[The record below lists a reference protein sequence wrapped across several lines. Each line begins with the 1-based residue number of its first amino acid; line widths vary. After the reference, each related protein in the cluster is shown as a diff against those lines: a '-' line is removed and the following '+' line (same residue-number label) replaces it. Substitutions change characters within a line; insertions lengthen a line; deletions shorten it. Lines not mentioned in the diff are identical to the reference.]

1 MGLGMV
7 GKLLGHASPTTTAR
21 YSHFADDPLRR
32 ASESIAGTIAAARR
46 GETDAGGAAAVN
58 ENAA

>member
-32 ASESIAGTIAAARR
+32 ASESIASAIAGAMNGPTAK
-46 GETDAGGAAAVN
+46 GGVGAMN
-58 ENAA
+58 GNAA